1 MMASVFIT
9 GRRGRFEMQR
19 RPCGCGGKDASD
31 VARSQGPPGTT
42 HPPEAGE
49 CPLLDVGGIVALLIP

>member
-1 MMASVFIT
+1 
-9 GRRGRFEMQR
+9 MQR

-31 VARSQGPPGTT
+31 AARSQGLPGTT